1 MVAQIITKIQN
12 TNKMTTKNKFSENN
26 FNATIDNTL
35 LSAVF
40 LDING
45 NELKKGDKV
54 IMTLKGLGSGEMDI
68 VEHENELCLYDATQG
83 YYPLKFAIKRDD
95 ILLERLS

>member
-1 MVAQIITKIQN
+1 MKNSETKDIQSHSGN
-12 TNKMTTKNKFSENN
+12 TV
-26 FNATIDNTL
+26 

-45 NELKKGDKV
+45 NDLRKGDKV

-68 VEHENELCLYDATQG
+68 VEHENELCLYDETQG
-83 YYPLKFAIKRDD
+83 YYPLKFTVKRDD
-95 ILLERLS
+95 IILERINNTV